1 MASSGKSK
9 HTLLG
14 ALPAKEMI
22 PTFSSCV
29 TENCPGEGP
38 GEEGECKDVQGWWR
52 CTAVLW
58 LWLDYLYARDF

>member
-38 GEEGECKDVQGWWR
+38 GEEGECKDVQGW
-52 CTAVLW
+52 
-58 LWLDYLYARDF
+58 